1 MGKVALD
8 APKTQNC
15 VVFQNPSDGSSST
28 VRTAAVRS
36 SVCGVLTGG
45 DNGGLYLWQGGTYVN
60 DRHFLSYKD
69 NLLFFNLCINVYFD
83 SIIQIDIDF
92 ILFLFVLCLF
102 FCLNFVLL
110 LFHIVLC
117 KFHFGVLF
125 NSSSFYLDYSLIGV

>member
-60 DRHFLSYKD
+60 DRHFFSYKD
-69 NLLFFNLCINVYFD
+69 NLLLLIFVLM
-83 SIIQIDIDF
+83 F
-92 ILFLFVLCLF
+92 ILIILFKLILILFCFFLFCVCF
-102 FCLNFVLL
+102 SV
-110 LFHIVLC
+110 
-117 KFHFGVLF
+117 
-125 NSSSFYLDYSLIGV
+125 